1 MSDQGVPTLA
11 DPGKHLLDVA
21 DEINA
26 QVEVIP
32 GPSSITSALAAC
44 AFLTQRFYYL
54 GFLPREDSTRRN
66 ILRSLVDFPDCMV
79 IMDTPY
85 RLKSLIDT
93 LKAIFPSSRRVLVA
107 RDISLNTEEYCSKRL
122 STISPDQFT
131 EKKNF
136 VLVLEGKSKNPA
148 STTFHSKEK
157 DNKKVK
163 TRSRRR

>member
-1 MSDQGVPTLA
+1 MELSEHIQKDTLESVREFLK
-11 DPGKHLLDVA
+11 DGKVVVICQTKESLRWLTLKHLLDVA

-44 AFLTQRFYYL
+44 AFLTPRFYYL

-93 LKAIFPSSRRVLVA
+93 LKAIFPSSRRVLVE
-107 RDISLNTEEYCSKRL
+107 T
-122 STISPDQFT
+122 
-131 EKKNF
+131 
-136 VLVLEGKSKNPA
+136 
-148 STTFHSKEK
+148 
-157 DNKKVK
+157 
-163 TRSRRR
+163 